1 MPRCYIINRFERVK
15 NPAVFEGTFFAL
27 ILSNEVTMQ
36 EISTEDLKMAQKGD
50 RKAFDRIITVYRA
63 PVISVCMKYMRNN
76 EEAMDMAQDVFV
88 NAYSAIRSF
97 GNNSK
102 FSTWLYRIAVNL
114 CINRRDAMKRRKYF
128 DTDSIHGDENDGRPI
143 VDPPDRTPG
152 QDEMLEKKSLREI
165 IFRELDSFENVERSV
180 IILRDMEGYEYDEIS
195 RILEMPLGSVK
206 SRLSRAREKLRNRIL
221 KRTGVTHEL

>member
-1 MPRCYIINRFERVK
+1 
-15 NPAVFEGTFFAL
+15 
-27 ILSNEVTMQ
+27 MQ
-36 EISTEDLKMAQKGD
+36 EISLEDLKRAQKGD
-50 RKAFDRIITVYRA
+50 RKAFDRIITVYRT

-88 NAYSAIRSF
+88 NAYSAIRNF

-128 DTDSIHGDENDGRPI
+128 DTGSIHGEENDGWAA
-143 VDPPDRTPG
+143 VDPQDRAPR
-152 QDEMLEKKSLREI
+152 QDELLEKKSVRES
-165 IFRELDSFENVERSV
+165 IFNELDSFESDERSV

-195 RILEMPLGSVK
+195 RILGMPLGSVK
-206 SRLSRAREKLRNRIL
+206 SRLSRAREKLKNRIM
-221 KRTGVTHEL
+221 KRAGVTHEL